1 MKFSVFG
8 ENTIMDSNYKEI
20 GRNIRQYRKKQGM
33 KQKDLAERISVSEQ
47 HVSHIETGSTKLSLS
62 TLVAIANAL
71 DIDCNT
77 LLGKTLTGARR
88 PLMNKQIQCLVSEMD
103 DKKLPLCI
111 EFCNILTDFEL

>member
-1 MKFSVFG
+1 MKLSVFG
-8 ENTIMDSNYKEI
+8 ENTIMDLELQGDWSKYKAVSE
-20 GRNIRQYRKKQGM
+20 KQGM

-62 TLVAIANAL
+62 TLVAIANVL

-77 LLGKTLTGARR
+77 LLGKTLTGARK
-88 PLMNKQIQCLVSEMD
+88 PLMNKQIQRLVSEMD